1 MSVKRFGLPAVAGL
15 LAGMLLIG
23 IGLGAIGFK
32 VLVSDRSSSDSATP
46 ILESLVS
53 TDPISSDTDS
63 NSVEVEN
70 GLDDPPGEETTD
82 LDLQSIAEIEGEF
95 ARSEAL
101 HTFLVSQD
109 RNSLPALIEQTKT
122 IRPKTVQAQVR
133 RPIVLRL
140 TMIDPVLALKS
151 IESLPFRS
159 RDSLTTTI
167 FGEWSLLSLDQ
178 SIAYAKGLNDVRKY
192 AALRGILESRVDL
205 SEQARREIA
214 IEVGNEI
221 VADEVLERESY
232 LSLLEDPQKSWYKVV
247 EDLDGSLESMENT
260 LNVATAWVRQS
271 GLGVLNEIN
280 DSLNQ
285 SSRKTSVLIAAVTRA
300 AHRNPSGTVTQL
312 LEMNEQL
319 ARSTA
324 PTAIRIWAR
333 MDPQSALLTASSVES
348 AGFRN
353 SLQQSVV
360 SEWAKNDAREL
371 LASIDSIPENVVKL
385 AQERAVRALASSDPV
400 EAARL
405 FEVLDLK
412 DKDVGIAHDIASNW
426 SKSEPHAAVDW
437 VFNTSA
443 LESIQ
448 GELLKS
454 VLGNLAKSDPDFAMD
469 LALQQ
474 PAELGLEVAV
484 ISRLASV
491 DPLKALDLLSQLR
504 DGGHVYSAYTS
515 VGSELVKIGQTQRA
529 IKLANELSPFYRHI
543 YFNSVLGQW
552 ARSNPEELLESI
564 DELPTSD
571 AKSSAALALAMQSR
585 FTNSVLSDE
594 QVAHAKT
601 FLNERDAK
609 ALDSSSSFSFTVPG
623 SVRIVGDEL
632 LDPAQL
638 DAIVEELTDGINQS
652 LPDIPV
658 NGPVVRETIIIE

>member
-1 MSVKRFGLPAVAGL
+1 MSVKRFGPLSVAGL

-23 IGLGAIGFK
+23 IGMGAIGYK
-32 VLVSDRSSSDSATP
+32 VLVSDRSSSEAANS
-46 ILESLVS
+46 ILDSLVS
-53 TDPISSDTDS
+53 TDPIASDADS
-63 NSVEVEN
+63 NTGDDEN
-70 GLDDPPGEETTD
+70 GLDEPAGEETAD
-82 LDLQSIAEIEGEF
+82 LDLQRISEIEGEF
-95 ARSEAL
+95 ARSDAL
-101 HTFLVSQD
+101 HSFLVSQD
-109 RNSLPALIEQTKT
+109 RKSLSALMEQTEA
-122 IRPKTVQAQVR
+122 IRPKTVQTRMR
-133 RPIVLRL
+133 RTIVLRL
-140 TMIDPVLALKS
+140 TMIDPVLALES
-151 IESLPFRS
+151 IEDLPFRS

-167 FGEWSLLSLDQ
+167 FGEWSQLSLDQ
-178 SIAYAKGLNDVRKY
+178 SIAYAKGLDDIQKY

-232 LSLLEDPQKSWYKVV
+232 LSLLEDPQQSWYKVAAN
-247 EDLDGSLESMENT
+247 LDESLESMENA

-280 DSLNQ
+280 DSLDQ

-333 MDPQSALLTASSVES
+333 MDPQSALVTASSVES

-360 SEWAKNDAREL
+360 SEWARNDAREL
-371 LASIDSIPENVVKL
+371 LASIDSIPENVVNL

-405 FEVLDLK
+405 FDVLDLE

-426 SKSEPHAAVDW
+426 SKSDALAALDW

-454 VLGNLAKSDPDFAMD
+454 VLGNLAKRDPEYAMD

-474 PAELGLEVAV
+474 PVELGLEVAV

-491 DPLKALDLLSQLR
+491 DPLKALDLLSQMR
-504 DGGHVYSAYTS
+504 DGGHVYSAYSS
-515 VGSELVKIGQTQRA
+515 VGSELVKIGQSQRA
-529 IKLANELSPFYRHI
+529 IKLASELSPFYRQI

-552 ARSNPEELLESI
+552 ARTDPEEMLESI
-564 DELPTSD
+564 DELPSSD

-594 QVAHAKT
+594 QIALAKT
-601 FLNERDAK
+601 FLNERDTK
-609 ALDSSSSFSFTVPG
+609 ALDSSSRFSFTVPG
-623 SVRIVGDEL
+623 SVQIVGDER

-658 NGPVVRETIIIE
+658 SGPVIRETIIIE